1 MSVYIFKYRIL
12 SIYSHCY
19 LQFKVNKC
27 IKNFDI
33 NETQKLY
40 RSMLPHGA
48 MTVIAEHAGVTK
60 QAVSQFFAGKSN
72 SKAIEDVTLEY
83 IVELR
88 LERESKLRKAGLL
101 L

>member
-1 MSVYIFKYRIL
+1 M
-12 SIYSHCY
+12 
-19 LQFKVNKC
+19 
-27 IKNFDI
+27 KNFDI

-48 MTVIAEHAGVTK
+48 MTVIAERAGVTK